1 VKLETLR
8 RRVARREIGGLRDT
22 VVALIDQ
29 LQVLIDR
36 AQLELFTWLLT
47 TAAVTNIA
55 REILHRAD

>member
-1 VKLETLR
+1 M
-8 RRVARREIGGLRDT
+8 RDT
-22 VVALIDQ
+22 VVALVDQ